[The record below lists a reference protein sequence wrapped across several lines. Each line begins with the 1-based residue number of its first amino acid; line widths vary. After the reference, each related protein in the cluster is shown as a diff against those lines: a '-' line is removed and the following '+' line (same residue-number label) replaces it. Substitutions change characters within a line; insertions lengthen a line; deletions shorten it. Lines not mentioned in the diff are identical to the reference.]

1 MAIPNALNVHG
12 ILPGDHENRWYE
24 VDASRRAAHYFD
36 KKYGK
41 GNKNYDSN
49 KPENFFDIDSFILG
63 RFSQYTNPRRGDYY
77 QGKGNPVSGGKVSIW
92 EILFSLLTI

>member
-1 MAIPNALNVHG
+1 M
-12 ILPGDHENRWYE
+12 PGKHEYRWYE

-49 KPENFFDIDSFILG
+49 KPEDFFDIDSFVNGVMNHYDKNAKYI
-63 RFSQYTNPRRGDYY
+63 NPRWGTTY
-77 QGKGNPVSGGKVSIW
+77 QGAGNPISGGEVSIW
-92 EILFSLLTI
+92 EILVSLLTI